1 MGRGAEWVFLC
12 LYCYGMRE
20 AVVILLRGVGQVL
33 FRRSALSGLLMLA
46 GIAAGS
52 WRIAL
57 LALCG
62 NAAGNLTA
70 RLCRYPV
77 QEIRDGL
84 YGFNGT
90 LVGIAVGIFFR
101 WGWETALL
109 LVAASALATL
119 SVRLFARCRLQGF
132 TAPFILAVWMLSGVV
147 ALWMPELRVA
157 AEVALPEAAPR
168 WFRAFSLGV
177 GQTMLQGTTVV
188 AGVLFL
194 AGMAVD
200 DLRSAA
206 YAAWGA
212 LLPLA
217 VAFVTTDYAAFN
229 AGLYGYNGVLC
240 AAALAGPAGR
250 DFARATVAVLLSVG
264 LQWLGMRWG
273 ILTLTAPFV
282 LSVWMVTGV
291 RKLATRK
298 RCVLKS

>member
-1 MGRGAEWVFLC
+1 
-12 LYCYGMRE
+12 
-20 AVVILLRGVGQVL
+20 
-33 FRRSALSGLLMLA
+33 
-46 GIAAGS
+46 
-52 WRIAL
+52 
-57 LALCG
+57 
-62 NAAGNLTA
+62 
-70 RLCRYPV
+70 
-77 QEIRDGL
+77 
-84 YGFNGT
+84 

-157 AEVALPEAAPR
+157 AEVALLEAAPR

>member
-1 MGRGAEWVFLC
+1 MQVRGAVAGRQARSGGGAVVWRISCRCGFSLFGCIGRSAAFAAGRPGSGRGSGRLRFAEKGRKVLGRGAEWVFLC

-77 QEIRDGL
+77 QEIHDGL

-157 AEVALPEAAPR
+157 A
-168 WFRAFSLGV
+168 
-177 GQTMLQGTTVV
+177 VV
-188 AGVLFL
+188 FIS
-194 AGMAVD
+194 
-200 DLRSAA
+200 RPIWPS
-206 YAAWGA
+206 
-212 LLPLA
+212 
-217 VAFVTTDYAAFN
+217 
-229 AGLYGYNGVLC
+229 
-240 AAALAGPAGR
+240 
-250 DFARATVAVLLSVG
+250 
-264 LQWLGMRWG
+264 
-273 ILTLTAPFV
+273 
-282 LSVWMVTGV
+282 
-291 RKLATRK
+291 
-298 RCVLKS
+298 